1 MAKSSNK
8 KKTATKVGKGKAGK
22 GKAGKAGKAVSNKI
36 EIVEQNEEDGGDEM
50 VIDIEMVDEEDGG
63 DTSGTSDDAD
73 EDMEDASNDSMSA
86 SSEDANGADSNSKK
100 TSGSTGNSGI
110 PIPFLDTFYALSAEN
125 ANERAAAA
133 HCLIRHCFPGDDAP
147 VQTKDA
153 AYALRRLLS
162 GLCSGRAGARQ
173 GYASALSSFLRIAF
187 ATTSSDDDSPIYLIQ
202 KELNKAGQ
210 DNDDDDVSMDS
221 DDEGNVAAQGDDH
234 PAEFVRKLLLVQTTP
249 QSVRG
254 QKAAKKG
261 SEERDYIF
269 GRLFGIMAVVRSGTL
284 FGADIPAE
292 VSIINLLRS
301 CEYALDIMCSNFL
314 MNIYLALTP
323 SESSLPLYTCYCA
336 ETIPT

>member
-8 KKTATKVGKGKAGK
+8 KKTATKVGK

-133 HCLIRHCFPGDDAP
+133 HCLIRHCFQVMMPRCRP
-147 VQTKDA
+147 
-153 AYALRRLLS
+153 RM
-162 GLCSGRAGARQ
+162 
-173 GYASALSSFLRIAF
+173 
-187 ATTSSDDDSPIYLIQ
+187 P
-202 KELNKAGQ
+202 
-210 DNDDDDVSMDS
+210 
-221 DDEGNVAAQGDDH
+221 
-234 PAEFVRKLLLVQTTP
+234 P
-249 QSVRG
+249 
-254 QKAAKKG
+254 
-261 SEERDYIF
+261 
-269 GRLFGIMAVVRSGTL
+269 
-284 FGADIPAE
+284 
-292 VSIINLLRS
+292 
-301 CEYALDIMCSNFL
+301 
-314 MNIYLALTP
+314 TP
-323 SESSLPLYTCYCA
+323 SAVSFRDFAVAVLVLGRDMLVPSQA
-336 ETIPT
+336 S

>member
-1 MAKSSNK
+1 MVKSSNK
-8 KKTATKVGKGKAGK
+8 KKTATKLGKASS
-22 GKAGKAGKAVSNKI
+22 KAKSAVSDKNKI

-50 VIDIEMVDEEDGG
+50 VIDIEMADEEDG
-63 DTSGTSDDAD
+63 DDISGTSDDED
-73 EDMEDASNDSMSA
+73 EDMEDASDASTSTSA
-86 SSEDANGADSNSKK
+86 SSEDAGGADSSSKK
-100 TSGSTGNSGI
+100 TSGSTDGTSGI

-153 AYALRRLLS
+153 AYALRRLLA

-187 ATTSSDDDSPIYLIQ
+187 ASTSSDADDLPIYLIQ
-202 KELNKAGQ
+202 KELAKTGQ
-210 DNDDDDVSMDS
+210 DNDDDDDDDSMDS
-221 DDEGNVAAQGDDH
+221 DDGGIHASQGGDEH

-284 FGADIPAE
+284 LGADIPAE
-292 VSIINLLRS
+292 VSIIDLL
-301 CEYALDIMCSNFL
+301 CIE
-314 MNIYLALTP
+314 
-323 SESSLPLYTCYCA
+323 
-336 ETIPT
+336 